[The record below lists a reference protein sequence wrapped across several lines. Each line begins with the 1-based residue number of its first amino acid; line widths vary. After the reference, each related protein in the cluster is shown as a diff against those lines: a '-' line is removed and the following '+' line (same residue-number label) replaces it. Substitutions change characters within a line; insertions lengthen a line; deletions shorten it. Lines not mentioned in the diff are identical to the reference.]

1 MIAKNEFAGFL
12 LSLQNKAFFLLGFSF
27 VEIDDSQESLLIIF
41 LRMNFKERFTA
52 DITSL
57 FVYVYRLLE
66 FIIRIENEL
75 VDNLNGKDK
84 AIR

>member
-1 MIAKNEFAGFL
+1 M
-12 LSLQNKAFFLLGFSF
+12 
-27 VEIDDSQESLLIIF
+27 EIDDSQESLLIIF

>member
-1 MIAKNEFAGFL
+1 MET
-12 LSLQNKAFFLLGFSF
+12 
-27 VEIDDSQESLLIIF
+27 DDSQESLWIIF

>member
-1 MIAKNEFAGFL
+1 MET
-12 LSLQNKAFFLLGFSF
+12 
-27 VEIDDSQESLLIIF
+27 DDSQESLLIIF

-75 VDNLNGKDK
+75 VDNLNGKYK

>member
-27 VEIDDSQESLLIIF
+27 AETDDSQESLLIIF
-41 LRMNFKERFTA
+41 LRINFKERVTA
-52 DITSL
+52 DITFL

-66 FIIRIENEL
+66 FISE
-75 VDNLNGKDK
+75 
-84 AIR
+84 

>member
-1 MIAKNEFAGFL
+1 MKT
-12 LSLQNKAFFLLGFSF
+12 
-27 VEIDDSQESLLIIF
+27 DDSQESLLIIF

>member
-1 MIAKNEFAGFL
+1 MIIL
-12 LSLQNKAFFLLGFSF
+12 LR
-27 VEIDDSQESLLIIF
+27 I
-41 LRMNFKERFTA
+41 NFKERFTA